1 MEIKLEIKVCLNC
14 VNMIG
19 SKFCIRKVNEN
30 VEKIFMLRNGL

>member
-1 MEIKLEIKVCLNC
+1 MEIKLEIKVCFC

-30 VEKIFMLRNGL
+30 MEKIFMLRNGL